1 MSIATK
7 PITAEEF
14 LAWPDDGLRHEL
26 IRGEVISMALPGG
39 RHGKISLKIG
49 RLIGDFVEANQ
60 LGDAYVETGFLI
72 ERNPDTVRGPDV
84 AFVRAEQL
92 ARVTNPEKYPPFAP
106 DLAVEVVSPNDRPKE
121 VEEKAKAWLAAGS
134 REVWV
139 DDPVVRTVTIYRPSA
154 KPSILSETQSID
166 GGTLLPGF
174 TCLVS
179 QFFL

>member
-26 IRGEVISMALPGG
+26 IRGEVVSMSLPGE
-39 RHGKISLKIG
+39 RHGEVALEIAW
-49 RLIGDFVEANQ
+49 LIKNHVKRHN
-60 LGDAYVETGFLI
+60 LGKVYPETGFLI

-92 ARVTNPEKYPPFAP
+92 AKITDSQKHVPFAP
-106 DLAVEVVSPNDRPKE
+106 DLAVEVMSPNDRPDK
-121 VEEKAKAWLAAGS
+121 VEEKAETWLAAGS
-134 REVWV
+134 REVWAV
-139 DDPVVRTVTIYRPSA
+139 DPDARTVTIYRPSA
-154 KPSILSETQSID
+154 RPVLLAQIESID
-166 GGTLLPGF
+166 GGTVLPGF

-179 QFFL
+179 QFFP